1 MWKSIL
7 LICVLS
13 LSPSIYANNHDSVI
27 CLLKKKK
34 KVDEHKHLIDCIYKC
49 GKERQVIQN
58 SKKIGCPTRITIDP
72 NDK

>member
-7 LICVLS
+7 LIFALNLS
-13 LSPSIYANNHDSVI
+13 ATIYPNHHDSAT

-34 KVDEHKHLIDCIYKC
+34 KVDEHKHLIDCVYKC
-49 GKERQVIQN
+49 GKEKQVIQN

>member
-1 MWKSIL
+1 MFI
-7 LICVLS
+7 
-13 LSPSIYANNHDSVI
+13 
-27 CLLKKKK
+27 KKKK

-49 GKERQVIQN
+49 GNERQVIQN